1 MSYISQNFSDGQVL
15 KASQLIALEKGILDN
30 EKAISNLNSSSDEE
44 NSNTT
49 NAFQDCII
57 TRYEPVNKIIFKDK
71 KLWVFGDSITA
82 GVGTTSPNYFA
93 QFLSDSLGCSSLK
106 RLGNSGYAFS
116 LGLQDGYSILDKM
129 DSQLSGAPGNCDIL
143 IICFG
148 VNDWTWG
155 RAIENDHAIGNLL
168 DTTQYTICGA
178 VNLFCQKLQTLF
190 ADYPDTKIYFV
201 TPTPTKNAP
210 ISGGNPNGKSW
221 DQTKKNYNGNTLR
234 DICNAIIQ
242 TAALYGYQ
250 SLDLNLYFDGD
261 ITDHAA
267 MDEAF
272 PDGLHPNEEGNKK
285 MATTIEKLMIANPI
299 TSFCFNPLST
309 ALSPL
314 AKNLI
319 YKETKV
325 VEAATPKITSQPVGA
340 TYNVGATPVALSV
353 TATTTDSGTLGYQ
366 WYLNNSAISNATS
379 STYEPNTTTEGTY
392 SYYCVV
398 SNTLEESVKTVKSNT
413 VKIIVGET
421 STPSAGTVVD
431 LSTLAF
437 NELALDNATG
447 DANIFYQTS
456 DATISVNST
465 GWYKS
470 CYAFTPLVVGMEV
483 ELTTHFGDTTGN
495 AVLIMSEDEVTTPT
509 QIAGSY
515 WPGTSVFGVYAAGTG
530 TEALAQWDTS
540 KVSISNYTCSDL
552 NGGKKLLLQLTSS
565 GVVMEIDDV
574 VVTLPHSNA
583 LESGKTYYLAIH
595 LNGNSGTL
603 GAVLNYIGPIR

>member
-1 MSYISQNFSDGQVL
+1 MGYISQGFSDGQVL
-15 KASQLIALEKGILDN
+15 KASQLIALEKGILANETSINALSETNSEDN
-30 EKAISNLNSSSDEE
+30 S
-44 NSNTT
+44 
-49 NAFQDCII
+49 FQDCII
-57 TRYEPVNKIIFKDK
+57 TRYEPINKKVFKDK

-93 QFLSDSLGCSSLK
+93 QFLSDSLECASLK

-129 DSQLSGAPGNCDIL
+129 DTQLASAPGNCDIL

-155 RAIENDHAIGNLL
+155 RAIEGDHAIGSLL
-168 DTTQYTICGA
+168 DTSQYTICGA

-210 ISGGNPNGKSW
+210 ISGGNPSGKSW
-221 DQTKKNYNGNTLR
+221 DQTKKNYNNNTLR

-242 TAALYGYQ
+242 TSALYGYQ

-261 ITDHAA
+261 ITDHDA

-285 MATTIEKLMIANPI
+285 MAITIEKLMIANPI
-299 TSFCFNPLST
+299 TSFHFNPLAT
-309 ALSPL
+309 TLRPL

-319 YKETKV
+319 YKEVKII
-325 VEAATPKITSQPVGA
+325 EAATPKITVQPVGSSYSSGSA
-340 TYNVGATPVALSV
+340 PAALSI
-353 TATTTDSGTLGYQ
+353 TATTTDEGILGYQ
-366 WYLNNSAISNATS
+366 WYLNNTIINDATS
-379 STYEPNTTTEGTY
+379 NTYTPTVSADGTY

-398 SNTLEESVKTVKSNT
+398 SNTLGGSIKTVKSN
-413 VKIIVGET
+413 VIKITIGEAQ
-421 STPSAGTVVD
+421 TPSAGTAVD
-431 LSTLAF
+431 LSSLAF
-437 NELALDNATG
+437 NELTLSNASG

-465 GWYKS
+465 GWYKL
-470 CYAFTPLVVGMEV
+470 CYAYTPLAVGMEV
-483 ELTTHFGDTTGN
+483 ELTTHFGDTQGN
-495 AVLIMSEDEVTTPT
+495 ALLIMSEDEINSPSD
-509 QIAGSY
+509 IAGSY
-515 WPGTSVFGVYAAGTG
+515 WPGTKVFGIYAAGKG
-530 TEALAQWDTS
+530 NEPLYQWDSS
-540 KVSISNYTCSDL
+540 KANISDTLCTDL
-552 NGGKKLLLQLTSS
+552 NGGKKVLLQLTAE
-565 GVVMEIDDV
+565 GVKIEIDNV
-574 VVTLPHSNA
+574 ALTLPHYNA
-583 LESGKTYYLAIH
+583 LNSEQTYYFAIH
-595 LNGNSGTL
+595 MNGTSGTL